1 MPFELIDTHVHIWDL
16 EKVDYPWLKGN
27 QSVLNRTYQINE
39 LSPQLSNAGVTK
51 GILVQA
57 SNNAE
62 DTNAML
68 AVAQQEEWIEG
79 VVGWLPLMD
88 PIASGQALVQYQKHP
103 YFKGVRHLIHDEPDA
118 AWLLQSTVVESLTN
132 LANQGLPYDLVG
144 ITNAHIETA
153 LIVAEKIPHLKMVF
167 DHLNQPP
174 IQQGEK
180 FGTWG
185 ALMSSAAINP
195 HFYAKIS
202 GLGTTCG
209 AVDFTKDTIK
219 PYLEFIIQH
228 FGVDRCFCGG
238 DWPVS
243 LLAKDYT
250 STWHI
255 YQAAILE
262 LVGEKDAQKIFATNA
277 NAFYQ
282 LNPTQASCS

>member
-27 QSVLNRTYQINE
+27 QSILNRTYQINE
-39 LSPQLSNAGVTK
+39 ISPQLTIAGVTK

-62 DTNAML
+62 DTVAML
-68 AVAQQEEWIEG
+68 QVAQKEDWIEG

-88 PIASGQALVQYQKHP
+88 PIASGQALIQYQQHP
-103 YFKGVRHLIHDEPDA
+103 NFKGVRHMIHDEPNSD
-118 AWLLQSTVVESLTN
+118 WLLQSTVVESLTY
-132 LANQGLPYDLVG
+132 LANQNLPYDLVG
-144 ITNAHIETA
+144 ISNTHIETA
-153 LIVAEKIPHLKMVF
+153 LEVADKIPHLKMVF

-185 ALMSSAAINP
+185 ALMSSAASNP

-219 PYLEFIIQH
+219 PYLEFIIQQ

-282 LNPTQASCS
+282 LNPTQP

>member
-27 QSVLNRTYQINE
+27 QSILNRTYQINE
-39 LSPQLSNAGVTK
+39 ISPQLTIAGVTK

-62 DTNAML
+62 DTVAML
-68 AVAQQEEWIEG
+68 QVAQKEDWIEG

-88 PIASGQALVQYQKHP
+88 PIASGQALIQYQQHP
-103 YFKGVRHLIHDEPDA
+103 NFKGVRHMIHDEPNSD
-118 AWLLQSTVVESLTN
+118 WLLQSTVVESLTY
-132 LANQGLPYDLVG
+132 LAKQNLPYDLVG
-144 ITNAHIETA
+144 ISNTHIETA
-153 LIVAEKIPHLKMVF
+153 LEVADKIPHLKMVF

-185 ALMSSAAINP
+185 ALMSSAASNP

-219 PYLEFIIQH
+219 PYLEFIIQQ

-282 LNPTQASCS
+282 LNPTQP

>member
-27 QSVLNRTYQINE
+27 QSILNRTYQINE
-39 LSPQLSNAGVTK
+39 LSPQLTMAGVTK

-62 DTNAML
+62 DTVAML
-68 AVAQQEEWIEG
+68 QVSQQEDWIEG

-88 PIASGQALVQYQKHP
+88 PITSGKTLTQYQQHP
-103 YFKGVRHLIHDEPDA
+103 YFKGVRHLIHDEPDT
-118 AWLLQSTVVESLTN
+118 AWLLQPTVIESLTQ
-132 LANQGLPYDLVG
+132 LANQGLTYDLVG
-144 ITNAHIETA
+144 INNAHIETA
-153 LIVAEKIPHLKMVF
+153 LAVAEKIPHLKMVF

-180 FGTWG
+180 FGAWG
-185 ALMSSAAINP
+185 AFMSTAASNP
-195 HFYAKIS
+195 HFYAKFS

-209 AVDFTKDTIK
+209 TIDFTKDSIK
-219 PYLEFIIQH
+219 PYLEFIIQQ

-250 STWHI
+250 STWQI
-255 YQAAILE
+255 YQAAILD
-262 LVGEKDAQKIFATNA
+262 LVGEHDAQKIFATNA
-277 NAFYQ
+277 IAFYH
-282 LNPTQASCS
+282 LNPTQPTCN